1 MECKLFIL
9 AMTLSSLVGTD
20 TKTITML
27 GSMLF
32 LRSVSGTRVVTGT
45 DIKDVAGCKFEGT

>member
-1 MECKLFIL
+1 
-9 AMTLSSLVGTD
+9 MTLTSLAGSD

-32 LRSVSGTRVVTGT
+32 LRSVSGTRVITGNG
-45 DIKDVAGCKFEGT
+45 IKDVAGCKFEGK